1 MQYLQ
6 LSQLEATNRKLQ
18 DDVQVYRARLQ
29 TRNEQLKHYVEFS
42 RKLQAERA
50 AAPREASGLSSP
62 TKEGTGAQKTPL
74 SNTAAGAPHRSASA
88 ASGRHVATDRERGAG
103 KPRIIVLYHTYKA
116 GGSTVIHGL
125 KTQYGAS
132 GLLEVDK
139 HPNYASEKAYNIAF
153 FERIVSQH
161 PDVVAYTAHRVV
173 PNIHF
178 SKTLDVYPITF
189 VRHPLLRAM
198 SVYRFE
204 SIRRDEWPRK
214 EFALKYDF
222 PDWILWCLD
231 SDQVVESRNYQTCL
245 LSLNDAG
252 QVTTHA
258 PEGARRGDLSL
269 VYQRLDAMPTVGVVE
284 MFPESLAAINK
295 AGQALFPGLALPDA
309 LVNSTKVVKDWQ
321 AELRE
326 LKAAMPA
333 DVRSRFDAANE
344 DDLALFERYRFRLA
358 STR

>member
-153 FERIVSQH
+153 FERIAPQH

-178 SKTLDVYPITF
+178 STTLDVYPITF

-204 SIRRDEWPRK
+204 RIRRDEWPRK

-231 SDQVVESRNYQTCL
+231 SDQLVESRNFQSCL

-252 QVTTHA
+252 QLELHPA
-258 PEGARRGDLSL
+258 AGIRRGDLAL
-269 VYQRLDAMPTVGVVE
+269 VYERLDAMPAVGVVE
-284 MFPESLAAINK
+284 LFPESLAAINT

-321 AELRE
+321 TELRE
-326 LKAAMPA
+326 LEAAMPA
-333 DVRSRFDAANE
+333 SVRSRFDAANE
-344 DDLALFERYRFRLA
+344 DDLALFDRYRFRLA
-358 STR
+358 NMR